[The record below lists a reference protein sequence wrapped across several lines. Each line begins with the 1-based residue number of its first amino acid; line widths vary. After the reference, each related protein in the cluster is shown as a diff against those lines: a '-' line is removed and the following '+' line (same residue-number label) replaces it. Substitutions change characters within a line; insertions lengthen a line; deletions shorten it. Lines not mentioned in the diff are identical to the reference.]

1 MFCPSEKNRW
11 RSQTRISLNCTV
23 SNLCTYLMIFQEEEA
38 QRLKE
43 EEEKREYEEYLKL
56 KEAFTVDEEGE
67 EVIVDQNVREKNACA
82 LKTPRIVFLQSDYW
96 VTSSCSSK
104 EMTTAASFPW
114 WLCTSILLCCQARKC
129 PENSQKFS
137 TWWPWPLTHALDL

>member
-1 MFCPSEKNRW
+1 
-11 RSQTRISLNCTV
+11 
-23 SNLCTYLMIFQEEEA
+23 MIFQEEEA

-82 LKTPRIVFLQSDYW
+82 LKTPRIVFLQSDY
-96 VTSSCSSK
+96 
-104 EMTTAASFPW
+104 
-114 WLCTSILLCCQARKC
+114 
-129 PENSQKFS
+129 
-137 TWWPWPLTHALDL
+137 